1 MSRAIKPN
9 CRACRREG
17 LKLYLKGE
25 RCFTDKCA
33 VDRRNYAPGQH
44 GGHFKRKMSDYG
56 VRLREKQ
63 KVKSIYGMQEQ
74 QFTNYAL
81 RAQSMKGVAG
91 FNLLLLLERRL
102 DNIAF
107 RMGFTTSRKA
117 GRQLVRH
124 AHVLVNGKK
133 VDIPS
138 YIIEIGDVVEIKEK
152 SKKNLNIKHS
162 IETIDARG
170 GIPRW
175 LDVNRETMRGVIAD
189 FPKREELSMPIQE
202 QLIVEFYS
210 R

>member
-1 MSRAIKPN
+1 
-9 CRACRREG
+9 
-17 LKLYLKGE
+17 
-25 RCFTDKCA
+25 
-33 VDRRNYAPGQH
+33 VDRRNSAPGQQH
-44 GGHFKRKMSDYG
+44 GRFRKKMSDYG

-63 KVKSIYGMQEQ
+63 KVKSIYGMLEK

-81 RAQSMKGVAG
+81 RAQGMKGVAG

-107 RMGFTTSRKA
+107 RIGFTTSRKA
-117 GRQLVRH
+117 ARQLVRH
-124 AHVLVNGKK
+124 NHILVNGKK
-133 VDIPS
+133 VSIPS
-138 YIIEIGDVVEIKEK
+138 YIIEVGDVIELKEK
-152 SKKNLNIKHS
+152 SKKNINIKHS
-162 IETIDARG
+162 METIDARG

-175 LDVNRETMRGVIAD
+175 LEVNREQMSGVVAD

>member
-1 MSRAIKPN
+1 LSRAINPD

-44 GGHFKRKMSDYG
+44 GHFRRKLSDYG

-63 KVKSIYGMQEQ
+63 KVKNIYGMQEQ

-117 GRQLVRH
+117 ARQLVRH
-124 AHVLVNGKK
+124 DHVLVNGKK
-133 VDIPS
+133 VNIPS

-152 SKKNLNIKHS
+152 TKQNLNIKHS

-175 LDVNRETMRGVIAD
+175 LEVNRELLRGVIAD